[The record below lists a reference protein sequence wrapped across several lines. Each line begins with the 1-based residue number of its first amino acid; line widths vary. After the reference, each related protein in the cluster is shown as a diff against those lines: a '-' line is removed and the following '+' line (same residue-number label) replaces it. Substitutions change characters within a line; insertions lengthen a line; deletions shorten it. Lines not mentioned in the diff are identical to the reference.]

1 MATPPDREHSEDDD
15 DELTTKHVDPRL
27 AAHLGE
33 LLGRASEL
41 HLVAMDL
48 LVVDG
53 PDAGKQFRLEDGTTR
68 LGTSAGCQ
76 VRLTDK
82 TVSRVHC
89 ELELQ
94 RGSVRILDEGST
106 NGTTIDGVPIQR
118 ADLRPGPLLR
128 VGGTALRLQRS
139 DDPLV
144 VPLSKLDHFP
154 TTKVDPGARLLGRSV
169 EMRRIYA
176 ILERAA
182 RTDVTVLVQGETG
195 TGKDVVARA
204 LHAASARSRGPFVAI
219 DCGSIAENLVESELF
234 GHARGAFSGAVGER
248 TGLFEEANG
257 GTLFLDEVGE
267 LPLALQ
273 PKLLRALETREVRR
287 VGSNVARK
295 VDVRVV
301 AATNRPLARA
311 VNEGTFRED
320 LFYRLAVVEVH
331 LPPLRARRDDIPALA
346 QHFHDRLTGSPTPLP
361 EALLRSLVDRGWPG
375 NVRELRN
382 FVERM
387 VSLGWMPASDAQA
400 VAPPAKSAAQE
411 SPADLAPLVSTELPL
426 KEAREAW
433 NARFEQ
439 LYLRALL
446 ARTGGNVRRAAEL
459 AGVNRRWLQRLLAQ
473 YGGAVDLQRGE
484 GDVDDEAP
492 DTDPE
497 AP

>member
-1 MATPPDREHSEDDD
+1 MPTHSHSEDDD

-27 AAHLGE
+27 AGQLSE
-33 LLGRASEL
+33 MLGRSSEL

-53 PDAGKQFRLEDGTTR
+53 PDAGQQFRLDPGTSR

-94 RGSVRILDEGST
+94 RSSVRVVDDGST

-128 VGGTALRLQRS
+128 VGSSSLRLQRS
-139 DDPLV
+139 DEPLV
-144 VPLSKLDHFP
+144 VPLSKLDHFG
-154 TTKVDPGARLLGRSV
+154 DASARLLGRSV

-182 RTDVTVLVQGETG
+182 RSDVTVLVQGETG

-204 LHAASARSRGPFVAI
+204 LHAASPRKGGPFVAI
-219 DCGSIAENLVESELF
+219 DCGSIAENLIESELF

-267 LPLALQ
+267 LPIGLQ

-287 VGSNVARK
+287 VGSNLARK
-295 VDVRVV
+295 VDVRIV
-301 AATNRPLARA
+301 AATNRPLGRA

-346 QHFHDRLTGSPTPLP
+346 QHFHDRITGSPSPLP
-361 EALLRSLVDRGWPG
+361 EGLLRSMSDRGWPG

-382 FVERM
+382 FVERI
-387 VSLGWMPASDAQA
+387 VSLGWMPASPEGPEVPSGAKP
-400 VAPPAKSAAQE
+400 VAIGPP
-411 SPADLAPLVSTELPL
+411 PDLAPLISTELPL

-433 NARFEQ
+433 NERFEQ

-459 AGVNRRWLQRLLAQ
+459 AGVN
-473 YGGAVDLQRGE
+473 
-484 GDVDDEAP
+484 
-492 DTDPE
+492 
-497 AP
+497 